1 MEKKLSPPE
10 KERFVVF
17 EQGDKGTSKGIR
29 LWRTYGKFFLWE
41 GSAEKLLSKESV
53 SSGKALDLANVNTAL
68 IFQIRGNFLRLP
80 LQGLI

>member
-1 MEKKLSPPE
+1 MNKVIRVLAKELDYEELME
-10 KERFVVF
+10 
-17 EQGDKGTSKGIR
+17 
-29 LWRTYGKFFLWE
+29 KFFLWE

>member
-1 MEKKLSPPE
+1 MKNLLKIL
-10 KERFVVF
+10 
-17 EQGDKGTSKGIR
+17 
-29 LWRTYGKFFLWE
+29 LWE

-80 LQGLI
+80 LQGLIQTEV

>member
-1 MEKKLSPPE
+1 MKN
-10 KERFVVF
+10 
-17 EQGDKGTSKGIR
+17 
-29 LWRTYGKFFLWE
+29 LWKILLWE